1 MPQSSCYA
9 FTITVKL
16 SLVTYVINCTL
27 ESNYFLGYICFFQL
41 ILGKVGH
48 VTNSNSSKMVDCFAT
63 LLLDNMFHS
72 PLKNDSVKIFKL
84 SLPFLG
90 SIKVQGGQDF
100 LLECED
106 LDLPEQIENIL

>member
-1 MPQSSCYA
+1 M
-9 FTITVKL
+9 
-16 SLVTYVINCTL
+16 
-27 ESNYFLGYICFFQL
+27 FFQL

-48 VTNSNSSKMVDCFAT
+48 VTNSNFSKTNRFWLTV
-63 LLLDNMFHS
+63 LLPCLYITDFIY
-72 PLKNDSVKIFKL
+72 DSVKIFKL

-106 LDLPEQIENIL
+106 LDLPEQIEKIL